1 MGGGF
6 LLKRAVSSETEGTL
20 AEAVH
25 GVRLLAVCEQGLS
38 GEGYVLADM
47 AKCDVEVLADL

>member
-6 LLKRAVSSETEGTL
+6 LLKRSVSSETEGTL

-25 GVRLLAVCEQGLS
+25 GVRLLGIGEDGLAS
-38 GEGYVLADM
+38 
-47 AKCDVEVLADL
+47 